1 MEFLV
6 MLLVSIVTAFVA
18 HEGAKFANKKV
29 RKLDLS
35 PNWFAVIAFLLGLP
49 GLVVL
54 VCYALLKYMIEK

>member
-6 MLLVSIVTAFVA
+6 ALLVSVVMAFVA

-35 PNWFAVIAFLLGLP
+35 PNWFAVIAFLFGLP
-49 GLVVL
+49 GLVALAV
-54 VCYALLKYMIEK
+54 YALLKYMIKK